1 MPSVPP
7 PPKLVEFQ
15 GANLGVLVV
24 VMRGTE
30 PAPLADALHKM
41 MGGMGD
47 FFSGEAAIL
56 DFSPIPSP
64 PERIDWTGVLSLF
77 RRYRLQPIGVRG
89 LPPEL
94 EASARQAGLASLPAG
109 ALSGATA
116 APILTPAPAAPTPPP
131 PAAPEPEPS
140 AAVKTMVVDRYLRTG
155 QQIYAKGCDLILVG
169 GLSNGA
175 EVIADGNIH
184 CYGPLRGRAIAGAQ
198 GDSRARIFSSNFGP
212 ELVAIAGVFRTFEK
226 GIPEAVAAKG
236 AQVRLSGSADRQKLD
251 IDPLQL
257 D

>member
-7 PPKLVEFQ
+7 HPKLVEFQ
-15 GANLGVLVV
+15 GATLGVLVV

-30 PAPLADALHKM
+30 PAALADALHKM

-56 DFSPIPSP
+56 DFSPITAP

-89 LPPEL
+89 LPTEL
-94 EASARQAGLASLPAG
+94 EGSARQAGLANLPAG
-109 ALSGATA
+109 ALSGAQPV
-116 APILTPAPAAPTPPP
+116 APAPTPQAPP
-131 PAAPEPEPS
+131 PPNAPAVEPPATVAA
-140 AAVKTMVVDRYLRTG
+140 KTMVVDRYLRTG

-198 GDSRARIFSSNFGP
+198 GDTRARIFSSNFGP

-236 AQVRLSGSADRQKLD
+236 AQVRLNGSGDRQKLD